1 MRQPDLFNPDPQGN
15 LFDEQR
21 APVVYRADA
30 EKVRRQLL
38 EVLAQ
43 VEKATSLPW
52 SQEKLRYHQTVF
64 PQMSQWLPEE
74 EAAQLRFA
82 FDAEIKRLLAA

>member
-52 SQEKLRYHQTVF
+52 SREKLRYHQTVF

-82 FDAEIKRLLAA
+82 FDAELKRLLAA

>member
-1 MRQPDLFNPDPQGN
+1 MRQPDLFNPDPQGA
-15 LFDEQR
+15 LFDEER
-21 APVVYRADA
+21 APAVYRDDA

-52 SQEKLRYHQTVF
+52 SREKLRYHQTVF
-64 PQMSQWLPEE
+64 PQMSRWLPEE

-82 FDAEIKRLLAA
+82 FDAELKRLLAA

>member
-1 MRQPDLFNPDPQGN
+1 MRQPDLFNPDPQGA

-38 EVLAQ
+38 EVLAL

-52 SQEKLRYHQTVF
+52 SREKLRYHQTVF
-64 PQMSQWLPEE
+64 PQMSRWLPEE

-82 FDAEIKRLLAA
+82 FDAELKRLLAA